1 MEKLKLGL
9 GKSGIN
15 YSFFQK
21 RVGGLLHRGWRA
33 VLDDRNLCSGTTAIP
48 GENINPIRV
57 LLDPTGSCR
66 ITQDPTQDSHV

>member
-9 GKSGIN
+9 EISGIN

-21 RVGGLLHRGWRA
+21 RVGGLLHGGGRA

-48 GENINPIRV
+48 GENPIRV

-66 ITQDPTQDSHV
+66 ITQDPTHSHV